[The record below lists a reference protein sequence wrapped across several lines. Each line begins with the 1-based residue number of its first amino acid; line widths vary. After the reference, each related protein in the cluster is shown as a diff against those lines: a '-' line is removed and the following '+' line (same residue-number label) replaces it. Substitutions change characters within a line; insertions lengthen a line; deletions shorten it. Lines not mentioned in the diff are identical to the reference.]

1 LVKYLERVEK
11 ERIKKR
17 NERLKEKEKR
27 QKRTE
32 EENKKAKATSFEKLK
47 RDLLEEARREPQRNS
62 SIFNFN
68 EPTPGCRYDIG
79 ENHGYVLIPIDNLAE
94 VIGPHAIGDTLYGDL
109 IHEYTYSIAEQLFDN
124 LGGKLDIQVITVEQ
138 YQFFANEIEM
148 AFGHAPEYV
157 TTHYIHNTKFFTIT
171 ARNDIFSTCDQ
182 IRDSLKKNNGIC
194 INNIQI
200 GPLKESLS

>member
-1 LVKYLERVEK
+1 MKVRLKTIDAIIDQRLTIRDAEGKQILFPSAKDLERVEK

-124 LGGKLDIQVITVEQ
+124 LGENWIYKL
-138 YQFFANEIEM
+138 
-148 AFGHAPEYV
+148 
-157 TTHYIHNTKFFTIT
+157 
-171 ARNDIFSTCDQ
+171 
-182 IRDSLKKNNGIC
+182 
-194 INNIQI
+194 
-200 GPLKESLS
+200 